1 MQKINESF
9 IGFYTD
15 ENMTKETIKHFF
27 ADQNYLADTHTAVA
41 LSAATR
47 YMSTCEAERKMLVVS
62 TASPYKFAKDVYAS
76 LGGNTNIAD
85 TDAPNALSK
94 LTETNIPKPLANLKD
109 KSLRHPETINK
120 DAMDNAVTSFIG
132 A

>member
-1 MQKINESF
+1 
-9 IGFYTD
+9 
-15 ENMTKETIKHFF
+15 
-27 ADQNYLADTHTAVA
+27 
-41 LSAATR
+41 
-47 YMSTCEAERKMLVVS
+47 MLVVS

-94 LTETNIPKPLANLKD
+94 LTETDIPKPLANLKD